1 MAEAIAKL
9 ATIAMIAVCPQL
21 NPIPMPTR
29 KKPNSDQ
36 LAKMTHL
43 VSSIIS
49 FVYPFA
55 IRCTVAKPAS

>member
-1 MAEAIAKL
+1 
-9 ATIAMIAVCPQL
+9 
-21 NPIPMPTR
+21 MPTR

-36 LAKMTHL
+36 PAKMIHL